1 MYVFP
6 IDDEESGL
14 SAPWYTFGKM
24 VKALFERDP
33 EIDVHDVA
41 QCDPDEDADFSL
53 VIGVKNHEKFIALDR
68 AMPSKKEWGNV
79 ILQIDVLDETD
90 ADTDQS
96 VELFKTIFAG
106 NPILRDIKTRTDEA
120 GFSWN
125 YCIFEPEVIQFWNDD
140 LSDYSGNWN
149 GLAQDIAEEV
159 FTDKY
164 AMNFC
169 TADKGENT
177 EEQPTI
183 KCDGCGEE

>member
-1 MYVFP
+1 MYVYP
-6 IDDEESGL
+6 IDVEESGL

-33 EIDVHDVA
+33 EIEVFDVE
-41 QCDPDEDADFSL
+41 QCDPDEDEDYSL
-53 VIGVKNHEKFIALDR
+53 AIGVKNHAKYIALDR
-68 AMPSKKEWGNV
+68 AIPHQKVWGNV
-79 ILQIDVLDETD
+79 ILRIDVLDATD

-120 GFSWN
+120 GYVWN

-149 GLAQDIAEEV
+149 GLAQDIADEV

-183 KCDGCGEE
+183 QCDGCGEE